1 MYVFLVAAVAGDSGG
16 RNGYGCDRWSGVV
29 FSVARIY
36 LARHGQPQPR
46 HSRPVT
52 GPRAGRSS
60 PTTRTANP
68 DRLQHK
74 RTERR
79 STPCR
84 QLEKIAMGM
93 RSARQNACG
102 DISPLADSRKS
113 ITSEFTWA
121 SLDRHRLGGN

>member
-1 MYVFLVAAVAGDSGG
+1 MYSSLQPSRGIPGEGMATDVIGGPGSCSRSQEYTWRVTVSHSLGIAGPSRGLELGG
-16 RNGYGCDRWSGVV
+16 
-29 FSVARIY
+29 AR
-36 LARHGQPQPR
+36 PR
-46 HSRPVT
+46 LEL
-52 GPRAGRSS
+52 
-60 PTTRTANP
+60 PTP

-74 RTERR
+74 RTECR